1 MADLTLRSVLRH
13 VRRLAG
19 APGARC
25 LSDGELLDAF
35 LSRQDQEAFAALT
48 RRHGPMVLNICRRVL
63 RNRQDAEDAFQATFL
78 ALARKA
84 ATVRNRAALAS
95 WLCGAAYRAALTL
108 KRSAA
113 RRRVREARAEPPA
126 PADLFADLA
135 WREVE
140 ALLEEEVRRL
150 PEKYQAVFVLCC
162 LENHSRA
169 EAARLLSLKEG
180 TVSSRLHHARMLV
193 QRRLARRGIDL
204 SMVLAAVEVSS
215 ADASA
220 LPPALLAA
228 AARAA
233 AGFVAGD
240 GSATG
245 VSSAKMADLLEDGL
259 RATSTGR
266 LKVVAAL
273 GLTLAMLAAGAGLV
287 SLSRPA
293 GTPAGGDRT
302 PRPAADRHGDPLPA
316 GAILRLGSAR
326 LKHKGHISAV
336 AFTPDGKALVSAG
349 RDPVIRF
356 WDPTTGKELRT
367 ITGPE
372 KGVNAIAFSGDGALL
387 AGGGPGK
394 VVCVWD
400 AATGKELRRLGGHKG
415 EVRSLALSRAGDVL
429 AVGDAAGVR
438 LWEVSSGKLL
448 LTLAVKEGVGGV
460 ALSPD
465 CRLVAALGGGGAV
478 WLWERSS
485 GRRLHRMELGGGGS
499 EGSVVFSP
507 DGKLVAATNRG
518 PATLFDVSSGKR
530 VFRVKEGT
538 ESQRGPPLAFSP
550 DGRLL
555 AASTSHND
563 GRIQLWDWA
572 QGKEV
577 RVLAPH
583 SDCVRALAFSPDGK
597 TLASAADGE
606 SVHLHD
612 VETGIRRLNLP
623 GHQERVSSV
632 AYSADGHTIAT
643 AAWDGT
649 VRLWDASNGQERS
662 RLDIPPGKPGE
673 TIDDH
678 ADRQRVQIQLSPC
691 GRYLA
696 AVRPWAWEVG
706 IREADTG
713 KELWRARGFCAA
725 FSPDGR
731 LVAYSEHEFGPE
743 RSRGVIHLCDR
754 ATGKTLRE
762 MRIQRTTAASLF
774 FSADGKMLISTG
786 HFFISTDPKELETRY
801 VRAWDVATGKERR
814 PPAGDA
820 TAARALTRDGR
831 TCVATNLTPT
841 NPGKSILLSEMA
853 TGALRAEL
861 TGHSGMVCDAAVS
874 PDGRTLA
881 SGSMDGTVRL
891 WDLPSGKQIARL
903 AGHRG
908 GVLCVAFSPDG
919 TRVVSGG
926 TDATALV
933 WDVSRWARRPRPA
946 VALPA
951 ADRDRLWADLA
962 GDAKAAYR
970 AIARLTAS
978 PADAVALLAVRM
990 KPAAGVDA
998 GRIERLIADLGGEA
1012 FATREQATKELER
1025 LGEVAAPALRK
1036 ALGGKPELEVRRRA
1050 ERLLG
1055 RVERGE
1061 LVAETLRQVR
1071 VVEALEHID
1080 DAAAARLLEELASGA
1095 PGARL
1100 TEEAKSAL
1108 SRLRGVR

>member
-1 MADLTLRSVLRH
+1 MANLTLSSVLRN

-25 LSDGELLDAF
+25 LSDGELLHAF

-63 RNRQDAEDAFQATFL
+63 RDRQDAEDAFQTTFL

-84 ATVRNRAALAS
+84 ASLRDRPALAS

-113 RRRVREARAEPPA
+113 RRRVHEARAEPPA

-140 ALLEEEVRRL
+140 ALLDEEVRRL

-169 EAARLLSLKEG
+169 EAARLLGLKEG
-180 TVSSRLHHARMLV
+180 TVSSRLHLARMLI
-193 QRRLARRGIDL
+193 QRRLVLRGIDL
-204 SMVLAAVEVSS
+204 SMVLAAVAVSS
-215 ADASA
+215 AGASA
-220 LPPALLAA
+220 VPPALLAA

-245 VSSAKMADLLEDGL
+245 VSSAKMADLLEVGL
-259 RATSTGR
+259 RASSAGR

-287 SLSRPA
+287 SLP
-293 GTPAGGDRT
+293 TPAGPPARDDRT
-302 PRPAADRHGDPLPA
+302 PQPGADRLGDPLPA

-336 AFTPDGKALVSAG
+336 AFTPDGKALASAG
-349 RDPVIRF
+349 RDPLICF

-372 KGVNAIAFSGDGALL
+372 EGVNAIAFSGDGALL
-387 AGGGPGK
+387 AGGGKGK

-400 AATGKELRRLGGHKG
+400 AATGKELRRLEGHKD
-415 EVRSLALSRAGDVL
+415 EVRSLALSRRGDVL
-429 AVGDAAGVR
+429 AVGDGAGVR

-448 LTLAVKEGVGGV
+448 ITLAVKEGAGGV

-485 GRRLHRMELGGGGS
+485 GRRLHRMELGGGSS

-507 DGKLVAATNRG
+507 DGKVVAATNRG
-518 PATLFDVSSGKR
+518 PATVFDVSSGKR
-530 VFRVKEGT
+530 VFRATDGG
-538 ESQRGPPLAFSP
+538 SQRGRPLAFSP

-612 VETGIRRLNLP
+612 VTTGRRRLNLP

-632 AYSADGHTIAT
+632 AYSANGRTIAT

-649 VRLWDASNGQERS
+649 VRLWDASDGQERS
-662 RLDIPPGKPGE
+662 RLDIPPGNPGE
-673 TIDDH
+673 SIDDH
-678 ADRQRVQIQLSPC
+678 ANRQRVQVQLSPC

-713 KELWRARGFCAA
+713 KELWRARGFSVA

-731 LVAYSEHEFGPE
+731 LVAYGGHEFGPE
-743 RSRGVIHLCDR
+743 GSRGVIHLCDR
-754 ATGKTLRE
+754 TTGKTLRE
-762 MRIQRTTAASLF
+762 MRVHRTTASLF
-774 FSADGKMLISTG
+774 FSADGKTLVSTA
-786 HFFISTDPKELETRY
+786 HFVSSTDPKELETTY

-841 NPGKSILLSEMA
+841 NPGKSILLSEVA
-853 TGALRAEL
+853 TGGLRAEL
-861 TGHSGMVCDAAVS
+861 TGHSDMVCDVAVS

-881 SGSMDGTVRL
+881 SGGMDGTVRL

-908 GVLCVAFSPDG
+908 GVLAVAFSPDG

-933 WDVSRWARRPRPA
+933 WDVSRWARRARPA

-962 GDAKAAYR
+962 GDAKAGYR
-970 AIARLTAS
+970 AIARLAAS

-990 KPAAGVDA
+990 KPAAGVDG
-998 GRIERLIADLGGEA
+998 GRIERPIADLGGEA

-1025 LGEVAAPALRK
+1025 LGEVAGPALRK
-1036 ALGGKPELEVRRRA
+1036 VLRGTPDLEVRRRA

-1071 VVEALEHID
+1071 AVEALEHID
-1080 DAAAARLLEELASGA
+1080 DAAAAARLLEELASGA